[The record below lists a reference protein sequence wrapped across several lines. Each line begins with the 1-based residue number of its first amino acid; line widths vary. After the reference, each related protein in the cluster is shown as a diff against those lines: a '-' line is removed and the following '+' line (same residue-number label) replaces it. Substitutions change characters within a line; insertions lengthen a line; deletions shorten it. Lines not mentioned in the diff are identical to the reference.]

1 VLQRDV
7 TLRPESVT
15 NVIEAGRKVNTFV
28 DLDVLQDGSTC
39 TIRLKGRLTLG
50 EAVDQFDAA
59 VNAALQGEHNKLVL
73 SLEAMNYLDSSGV
86 GAIVNALTQSRKFGG
101 DVKLVNPS
109 PFATKVL
116 KMVHILNL
124 FEVYDTE
131 AAALA
136 SYGK

>member
-1 VLQRDV
+1 M
-7 TLRPESVT
+7 
-15 NVIEAGRKVNTFV
+15 

-50 EAVDQFDAA
+50 EAVDQLDGA
-59 VNAALQGEHNKLVL
+59 VNSAFESEHTQLVL
-73 SLEAMNYLDSSGV
+73 NLEAMNYLDSSGV
-86 GAIVNALTQSRKFGG
+86 GAIVNALTHSRKLSG

-109 PFATKVL
+109 PFAAKVL

-124 FEVYDTE
+124 FEVYDSE

-136 SYGK
+136 SYAK